1 MSKSKTEEEGA
12 KPSKHKLKSICVFG
26 ESDVGK
32 DGEFLQAAR
41 NLGHEIARRN
51 INFIYGGGIQGLGGS
66 AAISASMSRS
76 QVMGILVNSLDD
88 NKYSIGKELRVSTLP
103 ERMGWMLYNAEA
115 FVALPG
121 GLEALDAIFSITYW
135 AKLNFHQ
142 KPLGLLNVN
151 GFYDSL
157 LSFLDHAVEQ
167 GFIPQTIRRA
177 IISASTA
184 DKLIDQL
191 QVYTSSLVKQKDGQ
205 SSDNSRNREPDT
217 TLRL

>member
-1 MSKSKTEEEGA
+1 
-12 KPSKHKLKSICVFG
+12 
-26 ESDVGK
+26 
-32 DGEFLQAAR
+32 
-41 NLGHEIARRN
+41 
-51 INFIYGGGIQGLGGS
+51 
-66 AAISASMSRS
+66 
-76 QVMGILVNSLDD
+76 
-88 NKYSIGKELRVSTLP
+88 
-103 ERMGWMLYNAEA
+103 MGWILYNAEA

-142 KPLGLLNVN
+142 KSLGLLNVN
-151 GFYDSL
+151 GFYDGL

-205 SSDNSRNREPDT
+205 SSDNSRKREPDI
-217 TLRL
+217 TLQL